1 MRSLKKKS
9 RPRPPIPRARNSH
22 SRQRQK
28 LIDAC
33 ISALHIY
40 GPSRTTVEK
49 VVAIANMSPG
59 IVRFYFASKA
69 SMLVASL
76 QFLAAEFEE
85 QLLVPVGRLKG
96 SPVAALQLMVDLY
109 LDAEIA
115 SPRKVS
121 VWYAFWGEASSRQ
134 EYYDI
139 CGKIDE
145 RFAALV
151 HELIGRLIIDTG
163 QPHLDPNG
171 IALGL
176 MGALEMLWQD
186 FAFRTEGDI
195 DRPAAK
201 HRCMAY
207 LRSVFP
213 GQFPASPQSGA
224 AHANVGL
231 HVADWAY
238 ENNRLLALERQL
250 LFQDSWQFVGHSA
263 QVPNGGDFLAPDLGF
278 ERPLILRG
286 EAGELRAF
294 RNSCTEAP
302 HILVP
307 GLNGHLNAIKCPL
320 HGLEFNLDGT
330 RRGGR
335 AGNDLTALDLCLI
348 GDLILVRSRQ
358 RAAPAPRDDDAWL
371 DLALPAG
378 SRPLKDPAE
387 VCVSADWKLVVEHCL
402 ELSAAAGRESDAGWS
417 RRSYDRL
424 LGSAA
429 EYKLRLRLVAPN
441 HLIDLRPDGYSILQ
455 VLPIA
460 PGRSLMRWH
469 HYTHCPDLRPAL
481 AAQFLASRL
490 RPQLGGSMI
499 VVAESTQKGLAIF
512 GQSAAQTAPRAAE
525 VTAFRQY
532 LLAKLPAL
540 GLDQPPHDMSAPT

>member
-1 MRSLKKKS
+1 MRHRKKKS
-9 RPRPPIPRARNSH
+9 RSRPPIPRARNSH

-28 LIDAC
+28 LIEAC

-96 SPVAALQLMVDLY
+96 SPVAALQMMVDLY
-109 LDAEIA
+109 LDSEIA

-151 HELIGRLIIDTG
+151 HELIERLIVDTA
-163 QPHLDPNG
+163 QPHLDPKG

-186 FAFRTEGDI
+186 FAFRTEEDI
-195 DRPAAK
+195 DRTAAK

-207 LRSVFP
+207 LQSVFP
-213 GQFPASPQSGA
+213 GQFSASPPSGA
-224 AHANVGL
+224 SRTKVGPRVAN
-231 HVADWAY
+231 WAY
-238 ENNRLLALERQL
+238 ENNRLFALERQL
-250 LFQDSWQFVGHSA
+250 LFQDSWQFVGHTA
-263 QVPNGGDFLAPDLGF
+263 QVPNSGDFLAPDLGF
-278 ERPLILRG
+278 ERPLILRDG
-286 EAGELRAF
+286 TGELRAF

-302 HILVP
+302 HVLAP
-307 GLNGHLNAIKCPL
+307 GLNGHLSVIKCAI

-330 RRGGR
+330 RRGAR
-335 AGNDLTALDLCLI
+335 EGNDLTALDLCLI
-348 GDLILVRSRQ
+348 EDLILVRSRR
-358 RAAPAPRDDDAWL
+358 RAAPAPRGDGAWL
-371 DLALPAG
+371 DLALPEG
-378 SRPLKDPAE
+378 SRPLKHPADL
-387 VCVSADWKLVVEHCL
+387 CVSADWKLVVEQCL
-402 ELSAAAGRESDAGWS
+402 ESSAAAGRESDAGWS
-417 RRSYDRL
+417 RQSYDRL
-424 LGSAA
+424 LGGTA
-429 EYKLRLRLVAPN
+429 EYNLRSRFVAPN
-441 HLIDLRPDGYSILQ
+441 HLIDLRPDGFSILQ

-460 PGRSLMRWH
+460 PGRSLMRRH
-469 HYTHCPDLRPAL
+469 HYTHCPDPRPAL
-481 AAQFLASRL
+481 AAQYLASRL
-490 RPQLGGSMI
+490 RPQMGRSMI
-499 VVAESTQKGLAIF
+499 VVAESTQRGLAIF
-512 GQSAAQTAPRAAE
+512 GNSTAQAASSAPE

-532 LLAKLPAL
+532 LLAQVPAL
-540 GLDQPPHDMSAPT
+540 GSDQPPADL

>member
-1 MRSLKKKS
+1 MRHRKKKS
-9 RPRPPIPRARNSH
+9 RSRPPIPRARNSH

-28 LIDAC
+28 LIEAC

-85 QLLVPVGRLKG
+85 QLLVPVGRLKS
-96 SPVAALQLMVDLY
+96 SPVAALQMMVDLY
-109 LDAEIA
+109 LDSEIA

-151 HELIGRLIIDTG
+151 HELIERLIVDTA

-186 FAFRTEGDI
+186 FAFRTEEDI

-207 LRSVFP
+207 LQSVFP
-213 GQFPASPQSGA
+213 GQFSASPPSGA
-224 AHANVGL
+224 SHTRVGPR
-231 HVADWAY
+231 VADWAY

-250 LFQDSWQFVGHSA
+250 LFQDSWQFVGHNA
-263 QVPNGGDFLAPDLGF
+263 QVPNSGDFLAPDLGF
-278 ERPLILRG
+278 ERPLILRDG
-286 EAGELRAF
+286 AGKLRAF

-302 HILVP
+302 HVLAP
-307 GLNGHLNAIKCPL
+307 GLNGRLSVIKCAV
-320 HGLEFNLDGT
+320 HGLEFDLDGA
-330 RRGGR
+330 RRGAR
-335 AGNDLTALDLCLI
+335 EGNDLTALDLCLI

-358 RAAPAPRDDDAWL
+358 RAAPASPGDDAWL
-371 DLALPAG
+371 ALALPEG
-378 SRPLKDPAE
+378 SRPLKHPAE
-387 VCVSADWKLVVEHCL
+387 VCVSADWKLLVEQCL
-402 ELSAAAGRESDAGWS
+402 ESSAVPRRESDAGWS

-424 LGSAA
+424 LGRAA
-429 EYKLRLRLVAPN
+429 EYNLRFRFVAPN
-441 HLIDLRPDGYSILQ
+441 HLIELRPDGFSILQ

-469 HYTHCPDLRPAL
+469 HYTHCPDPRPAL
-481 AAQFLASRL
+481 AAQYLASRL
-490 RPQLGGSMI
+490 RPQMGRSMI

-512 GQSAAQTAPRAAE
+512 GHGAAQAASSAAE

-532 LLAKLPAL
+532 LLAQVPAM
-540 GLDQPPHDMSAPT
+540 GLHQPPADL

>member
-1 MRSLKKKS
+1 MRHRKKKPRS
-9 RPRPPIPRARNSH
+9 RPPIPRARNSH

-28 LIDAC
+28 LIEAC

-49 VVAIANMSPG
+49 VVAIAKMSPG

-85 QLLVPVGRLKG
+85 QLLVPVGRLKD
-96 SPVAALQLMVDLY
+96 SPVAALQMMVDLY
-109 LDAEIA
+109 LDSEIA

-151 HELIGRLIIDTG
+151 HELIERLIVDTA

-207 LRSVFP
+207 LQSVFP
-213 GQFPASPQSGA
+213 GQFSASPLSRVLRTK
-224 AHANVGL
+224 VGSR
-231 HVADWAY
+231 VADWAY
-238 ENNRLLALERQL
+238 ENNRLFALERQL
-250 LFQDSWQFVGHSA
+250 LFQDSWQLVGHTA
-263 QVPNGGDFLAPDLGF
+263 QVPRSGDFLAPDLGF
-278 ERPLILRG
+278 ERPLILRDA
-286 EAGELRAF
+286 AGELRAF

-302 HILVP
+302 HALAP
-307 GLNGHLNAIKCPL
+307 GLNGHLSVIKCAV

-330 RRGGR
+330 RRGAR
-335 AGNDLTALDLCLI
+335 EGNDLTALDLCLI
-348 GDLILVRSRQ
+348 EDLIFVRSRQ
-358 RAAPAPRDDDAWL
+358 CAAPAPRRDDAWL
-371 DLALPAG
+371 DLALPEG
-378 SRPLKDPAE
+378 SRPLKHPAE
-387 VCVSADWKLVVEHCL
+387 VCVSADWKLVVEQCL
-402 ELSAAAGRESDAGWS
+402 ESSAAARESDAGWS

-424 LGSAA
+424 LGRAA
-429 EYKLRLRLVAPN
+429 EYNRRIRFVAPN
-441 HLIDLRPDGYSILQ
+441 HLIELRPDGFSILQ

-469 HYTHCPDLRPAL
+469 HSTYCPDPRPAL
-481 AAQFLASRL
+481 AAQYLASRL
-490 RPQLGGSMI
+490 RPQMGRSMI

-512 GQSAAQTAPRAAE
+512 GHSAAQAASSASE

-532 LLAKLPAL
+532 LLAQVPAL
-540 GLDQPPHDMSAPT
+540 GLDQPPADL

>member
-1 MRSLKKKS
+1 MRHLKKKS
-9 RPRPPIPRARNSH
+9 RSRPPIPRARSTH

-28 LIDAC
+28 LIEAC

-85 QLLVPVGRLKG
+85 LLLVPVGRLKG
-96 SPVAALQLMVDLY
+96 RPVAALQMMVDLY
-109 LDAEIA
+109 LDSEIA

-151 HELIGRLIIDTG
+151 HELIERLIVDTA

-207 LRSVFP
+207 LQSVFP
-213 GQFPASPQSGA
+213 GQFSASPPSGA
-224 AHANVGL
+224 AHTKVGPR
-231 HVADWAY
+231 VADWAY

-250 LFQDSWQFVGHSA
+250 LFQDSWQFVGHTA
-263 QVPNGGDFLAPDLGF
+263 QVPNSGDFLAPDLGF
-278 ERPLILRG
+278 ERPLILRDG
-286 EAGELRAF
+286 TGELRAF

-302 HILVP
+302 HALAP
-307 GLNGHLNAIKCPL
+307 GLNGHMSVIKCAV

-335 AGNDLTALDLCLI
+335 EGNDLTALDLCLI
-348 GDLILVRSRQ
+348 EDLVLVRSRQ
-358 RAAPAPRDDDAWL
+358 RAAPAPRGDDAWL
-371 DLALPAG
+371 DLALPEG
-378 SRPLKDPAE
+378 SRPLKHPAE
-387 VCVSADWKLVVEHCL
+387 ICVSADWKLVVQQCL
-402 ELSAAAGRESDAGWS
+402 ELSAAGRESDAGWS

-429 EYKLRLRLVAPN
+429 EYNLRSRFVAPN
-441 HLIDLRPDGYSILQ
+441 HLIELRPDGFSILQ

-469 HYTHCPDLRPAL
+469 HYTHCPDPRPAL
-481 AAQFLASRL
+481 AAQYLASRL
-490 RPQLGGSMI
+490 RPQMGRLMI
-499 VVAESTQKGLAIF
+499 AVAESTQKGFAIF
-512 GQSAAQTAPRAAE
+512 GHDAAQAASSATE

-532 LLAKLPAL
+532 LLAQVPAL
-540 GLDQPPHDMSAPT
+540 GLDQPPADL

>member
-1 MRSLKKKS
+1 MPNRKKKS
-9 RPRPPIPRARNSH
+9 RSRPPIPRARNSH

-28 LIDAC
+28 LIEAC

-85 QLLVPVGRLKG
+85 QLLVPVARLKG
-96 SPVAALQLMVDLY
+96 SPVAALQMMVDLY
-109 LDAEIA
+109 LDSEIA

-151 HELIGRLIIDTG
+151 HELIERLIVDSA

-207 LRSVFP
+207 LQSVFP
-213 GQFPASPQSGA
+213 GQFSASPSGA
-224 AHANVGL
+224 PHTKVGPR
-231 HVADWAY
+231 VADWAY
-238 ENNRLLALERQL
+238 ENNRLFALERQL
-250 LFQDSWQFVGHSA
+250 LFQDSWQFVGHSG
-263 QVPNGGDFLAPDLGF
+263 QVPNSGDFLAPDLGF
-278 ERPLILRG
+278 ERPLILRDG
-286 EAGELRAF
+286 AGELRAF

-302 HILVP
+302 HVLAT
-307 GLNGHLNAIKCPL
+307 GLNGHLSVIKCAV

-330 RRGGR
+330 RRGAR
-335 AGNDLTALDLCLI
+335 EGNDLTALDLCLI
-348 GDLILVRSRQ
+348 EDLILVRSRR
-358 RAAPAPRDDDAWL
+358 RAAPAPRGDGAWL
-371 DLALPAG
+371 DLALPEG
-378 SRPLKDPAE
+378 SRPLKHPAD
-387 VCVSADWKLVVEHCL
+387 VCVSADWKLVVEQCL
-402 ELSAAAGRESDAGWS
+402 ESSAAATRESDAGWS

-424 LGSAA
+424 LGRAA
-429 EYKLRLRLVAPN
+429 EYTLHLRFVAPN
-441 HLIDLRPDGYSILQ
+441 HLIELRPDGFSILQ

-460 PGRSLMRWH
+460 PGRSLIRRH
-469 HYTHCPDLRPAL
+469 HYTHCPDSRPAL
-481 AAQFLASRL
+481 AAQYLASRL
-490 RPQLGGSMI
+490 RPQMGRSMI

-512 GQSAAQTAPRAAE
+512 GHSAARAASTATE

-532 LLAKLPAL
+532 LLAQVPAL
-540 GLDQPPHDMSAPT
+540 GLDQPPADL